1 MYKNTC
7 GINKRS
13 LNQRIIHTY
22 YSFLFV
28 FHYLCIDDFSFL
40 LQSLSSAK
48 ITIQCEDIHTQAC
61 DPENKVYDY
70 ALFSRDW
77 TWEQYSM

>member
-1 MYKNTC
+1 MY
-7 GINKRS
+7 R
-13 LNQRIIHTY
+13 H
-22 YSFLFV
+22 F
-28 FHYLCIDDFSFL
+28 FL
-40 LQSLSSAK
+40 LQSLSTAK
-48 ITIQCEDIHTQAC
+48 ITIQCQDIHTQVC

>member
-1 MYKNTC
+1 MLF
-7 GINKRS
+7 IF
-13 LNQRIIHTY
+13 
-22 YSFLFV
+22 YS
-28 FHYLCIDDFSFL
+28 YLIVYVSTIFFL
-40 LQSLSSAK
+40 LQSLSTAK
-48 ITIQCEDIHTQAC
+48 ITIQCQDIHTQAC